1 MATRV
6 AVPNL
11 FLEDFETALKV
22 YLERRDKAALR
33 CAYELGS
40 KAMEQGI
47 DAAALVAV
55 HRKLLTDN
63 LVKALPPAVG
73 RAFAGDVE
81 ALCVTCRSFNS
92 STQSSEWLTAV
103 EPFLAASLEPFRKSE

>member
-73 RAFAGDVE
+73 RA
-81 ALCVTCRSFNS
+81 
-92 STQSSEWLTAV
+92 
-103 EPFLAASLEPFRKSE
+103 